1 MTLHDAIAMVLSEHN
16 TQLHPDNVAAEVNR
30 RKLYT
35 RRDGLPVKK
44 NQIQA
49 RVSNHREM
57 FTRENG
63 LIGLA
68 DGDNVTPTEK

>member
-16 TQLHPDNVAAEVNR
+16 TPLHPDDIAAEVNR
-30 RKLYT
+30 RNLYT

-49 RVSNHREM
+49 RVSNHPELFM
-57 FTRENG
+57 RENG
-63 LIGLA
+63 LIGLV
-68 DGDNVTPTEK
+68 GDSGD